1 MCAVHYRVTGSGG
14 SVPGNLETARS
25 VTTVTRDQLLMRL
38 HGRCLL
44 FVVSCVAMASF
55 LDSLSLMPRK
65 VIDVIDLSE
74 RCIDYRQAWAWQSL
88 LVDRHVSQQTPTT
101 AGAVRSRSAN
111 TDVRRDDV
119 CVTEGHAVRTGS
131 LLVLQHKSVYT
142 LGSGTKASSG
152 PFGFTAS
159 DGHPLVYESVQVDRY
174 YLLMT
179 YIHVDDIHTC

>member
-1 MCAVHYRVTGSGG
+1 
-14 SVPGNLETARS
+14 
-25 VTTVTRDQLLMRL
+25 MRL
-38 HGRCLL
+38 YGRCLL
-44 FVVSCVAMASF
+44 FVVSCEAMATF

-74 RCIDYRQAWAWQSL
+74 RCINYRQAWAWQSL
-88 LVDRHVSQQTPTT
+88 LVDRHVSQQTPST
-101 AGAVRSRSAN
+101 AGAVGSSSAN
-111 TDVRRDDV
+111 TDVRRDDA
-119 CVTEGHAVRTGS
+119 CVTGGHAVRTGS

-174 YLLMT
+174 YFLFRYSLHGLIVAWHVDD
-179 YIHVDDIHTC
+179 IHVDDIHTCSEQAKPPITVRK

>member
-1 MCAVHYRVTGSGG
+1 
-14 SVPGNLETARS
+14 
-25 VTTVTRDQLLMRL
+25 
-38 HGRCLL
+38 
-44 FVVSCVAMASF
+44 MASF

-74 RCIDYRQAWAWQSL
+74 RCIDYRQALAWQSL
-88 LVDRHVSQQTPTT
+88 LVDRHVSQQTPFT
-101 AGAVRSRSAN
+101 ADAVRSSS
-111 TDVRRDDV
+111 DVRRDDA
-119 CVTEGHAVRTGS
+119 CVTGGHAVRTGS

-174 YLLMT
+174 YLLFR
-179 YIHVDDIHTC
+179 YSLLYV